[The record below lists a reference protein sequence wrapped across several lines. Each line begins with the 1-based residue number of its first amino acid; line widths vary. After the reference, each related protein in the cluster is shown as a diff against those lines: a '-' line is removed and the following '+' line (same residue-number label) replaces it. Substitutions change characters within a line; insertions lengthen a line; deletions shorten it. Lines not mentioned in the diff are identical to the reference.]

1 MTRRR
6 GLTLLETLVA
16 VAILAIGVTAT
27 ARLLARSV
35 TTIGVDR
42 DAGRAM
48 LAARALLA
56 EAALHPPEPGVIE
69 GIRPDG
75 LRFEREVRPTGHPR
89 LREVRVRVQ
98 PADGGAGCELLELV
112 RVPPA

>member
-1 MTRRR
+1 
-6 GLTLLETLVA
+6 
-16 VAILAIGVTAT
+16 
-27 ARLLARSV
+27 
-35 TTIGVDR
+35 
-42 DAGRAM
+42 
-48 LAARALLA
+48 
-56 EAALHPPEPGVIE
+56 VIE